1 MKGITYIILLILAL
15 YLSGCTLFKP
25 SISEVITDTVYVLIN
40 NDGEITYLKPTPGFK
55 TIKPFILSN
64 DYDFITIN
72 ANEKIKLIVDNVD
85 FCSSTLKVEKIDN
98 ESKIKISVVPITTDI
113 VLENKCQ
120 IQKWFDP
127 YVLPTIMLKD
137 KFVGGKKEVDQ
148 QIVATPIYNQKCERI
163 GFQIRYGSIERGC
176 VEGKKVLDEFNKCNG
191 FPRVKGKRPLK
202 LIDVW
207 G

>member
-1 MKGITYIILLILAL
+1 MKGVTYIILLILAL
-15 YLSGCTLFKP
+15 YSSGCTLFKT
-25 SISEVITDTVYVLIN
+25 SISEVITDTVYVHIN
-40 NDGEITYLKPTPGFK
+40 NDGEITYLEPPPGYK
-55 TIKPFILSN
+55 TIKPYILSN
-64 DYDFITIN
+64 DFDFITIT

-85 FCSSTLKVEKIDN
+85 FCSSTLKVEKIDDDK
-98 ESKIKISVVPITTDI
+98 KIKISVVPITTDI

-120 IQKWFDP
+120 IQKWYDP

-137 KFVGGKKEVDQ
+137 KFVGGKKEADQ
-148 QIVATPIYNQKCERI
+148 QIVVTPIYNKKCERI

-176 VEGKKVLDEFNKCNG
+176 IEGKKVLDEFNKCNG
-191 FPRVKGKRPLK
+191 VPRVKGKRLLK